1 MTTTLNEFPQVIED
15 GRYVYLVRSEVNPNK
30 WYRVDIV
37 ANGGFG
43 ECSCTDWAT
52 RRLPAIKLGEEMGP
66 ATMCKHVEKAR
77 DHFLNHL
84 LPVLAEKEGE
94 AQ

>member
-1 MTTTLNEFPQVIED
+1 MTHEFPQVIED
-15 GRYVYLVRSEVNPNK
+15 GRYSYQVRSEVRSNK
-30 WYRVDIV
+30 FYRVDLV

-52 RRLPAIKLGEEMGP
+52 RRLPAIKLGEEMGD
-66 ATMCKHVEKAR
+66 ATLCKHVAKAR
-77 DHFLNHL
+77 THFLNHL
-84 LPVLAEKEGE
+84 LQALAEQEGE